1 MKNYIF
7 FVLSLSSTFIF
18 SQKIEN
24 YTHGL
29 RKLTTEDWNTI
40 NQTPQLQLTENQK
53 RAVLPAKLDN
63 TERFP
68 YFPGIFN
75 QTGGSCA
82 QSSGVHYN
90 FTYAINAARNRS
102 VDGNSKNIYPSHY
115 TYNFLNRG
123 DDKNGSWYFD
133 GWNIIDANGCPN
145 ENNYSNSFACDGK
158 FWMTGY
164 DNYYQGMK
172 NKILDVFTIK
182 IQNEAGLNTLK
193 NWLYNGI
200 DGKTIG
206 GIANFSAGVYDY
218 IYRLKSVNPII
229 HQFDTVSNHA
239 LTIVGYDDEIKYD
252 YNKDGKFT
260 NNIDL
265 NNDQVIDVRDWE
277 IGAVKIANSWGTY
290 WGLNGFAYVMYK
302 VLAEKLEQ
310 GGIWNNM
317 IHVIKAKDSYS
328 PKITGKVS
336 IDHSSR
342 EKLKIS
348 FGVTTDLNK
357 QTPDHMIDFP
367 IFNYQGGDF
376 NLNGNNLKDQVI
388 ELGFDLTGL
397 LSYINPNQPA
407 KFFLIVNEK
416 DSNNNASGKIHR
428 FSMLDYTDSI
438 NPIEKIANISN
449 IEINNNTTTYVPLL
463 DQFKF
468 NKPEI
473 IQDEISFYNLKQQNT
488 FQLTSINNA
497 PPTKWVL
504 NSTYNCKDTT
514 LSIPSGELNLISKY
528 EDDEIIPFK
537 LPFQFKFYNKLYDSI
552 FISTD
557 GNIHFENE
565 FKYIRNP
572 NAIKKSKVIA
582 IHGEDLVYKIENNDY
597 IKTKV
602 DQESVVIEWKA
613 SLFDSSMNAVHFAT
627 KITKEGQIFM
637 YFDKIL
643 PTSFACGL
651 SNGDNF
657 QYFTTDETLNKS
669 NRTICFNPK
678 TICPFNVDLSSDGV
692 LKFQPENDINQ
703 DVYIDLATVDFNKIK
718 TLKTIKI
725 KRNTSLSLQE
735 HLDYQL
741 ETEVYP
747 TPFHA
752 KLIITQDQKRN
763 NPIHQIEI
771 ISLEGKS
778 CYQLINTSATDE
790 NIEIDLS
797 FLQKGSYII
806 KLHSDHQ
813 LITKKIIKE

>member
-1 MKNYIF
+1 MKNYIC
-7 FVLSLSSTFIF
+7 FVIILSSTFIF
-18 SQKIEN
+18 SQKKEK
-24 YTHGL
+24 YTHEL
-29 RKLTTEDWNTI
+29 RKLTNEDWNNI
-40 NQTPQLQLTENQK
+40 NHTPQLLLTEKQK
-53 RAVLPAKLDN
+53 RSVLPLKLDN

-82 QSSGVHYN
+82 QSSGIHYN
-90 FTYAINAARNRS
+90 FTYAINAARNNS
-102 VDGNSKNIYPSHY
+102 VNGSLKNSYPSHY
-115 TYNFLNRG
+115 TYNFLNDG
-123 DDKNGSWYFD
+123 DDQNGSWYFD

-145 ENNYSNSFACDGK
+145 ESNYSNSIACDGK
-158 FWMTGY
+158 FWMNGY
-164 DNYYQGMK
+164 NNYYQGMK
-172 NKILDVFTIK
+172 NKVLDIFTIK
-182 IQNEAGLNTLK
+182 IQNEEGLNTLK
-193 NWLYNGI
+193 NWLYNGV

-218 IYRLKSVNPII
+218 IYLLNSSNSII

-239 LTIVGYDDEIKYD
+239 MTIVGYDDEIKYD

-277 IGAVKIANSWGTY
+277 IGAVKIANSWGTT
-290 WGLNGFAYVMYK
+290 WGMNGFAFVMYK
-302 VLAEKLEQ
+302 VLAEKEEN

-317 IHVIKAKDSYS
+317 IHIIKAKDSYS

-336 IDHSSR
+336 IDHTSR

-357 QTPDHMIDFP
+357 QTPDNIIDYP

-376 NLNGNNLKDQVI
+376 NLNGNNIKDQVI

-397 LSYINPNQPA
+397 LGYVNPNQTA
-407 KFFLIVNEK
+407 KFFLIVSEK
-416 DSNNNASGKIHR
+416 DSNNNASGKIHS
-428 FSMLDYTDSI
+428 FSILDYSDSL
-438 NPIEKIANISN
+438 NPIEKTSSISN
-449 IEINNNTTTYVPLL
+449 TEINNNTTTYVSLL
-463 DQFKF
+463 NQFKF

-473 IQDEISFYNLKQQNT
+473 IQDEISVYNLKQLNT
-488 FQLTSINNA
+488 FQLTSINNV
-497 PPTKWVL
+497 PPTKWLL

-537 LPFQFKFYNKLYDSI
+537 LPFKFKFYNKLYDSI

-557 GNIHFENE
+557 GNIHFEND

-572 NAIKKSKVIA
+572 SAIKKSKVIA
-582 IHGEDLVYKIENNDY
+582 IHGEDLVYKIENDDY

-602 DQESVVIEWKA
+602 DQESVIIEWKA
-613 SLFDSSMNAVHFAT
+613 SLFDSSMNAVHFAAR
-627 KITKEGQIFM
+627 ITKDGQIFM

-643 PTSFACGL
+643 PTTFACGL
-651 SNGDNF
+651 SNGDDF
-657 QYFTTDETLNKS
+657 QYFTTDETLKKS
-669 NRTICFNPK
+669 NKTICFIPK
-678 TICPFNVDLSSDGV
+678 KIFPFNIDLSSNGV
-692 LKFQPENDINQ
+692 LYFQPEKEINQ
-703 DVYIDLATVDFNKIK
+703 DVYIDIATVDFNKIK

-725 KRNTSLSLQE
+725 KANSTLSLQE
-735 HLDYQL
+735 NLDHQL
-741 ETEVYP
+741 KTEVYP
-747 TPFHA
+747 NPFQS
-752 KLIITQDQKRN
+752 KLIITQNQKCN

-771 ISLEGKS
+771 VSLVGKS
-778 CYQLINTSATDE
+778 CYQLINTSTTYE

-797 FLQKGSYII
+797 FLPKGSYIVR
-806 KLHSDHQ
+806 LHNNDQ